1 MIYFSFLKTIILL
14 VPIFKP
20 IFDLFYILKTNMVKN
35 PQRVMASVNVVRY
48 FDLKGLEFWKKLRL
62 KYARVVRSQFEALGV
77 LRSKSWRKQT
87 PIFFKKKCGSVFF
100 NFLIRALLRPQIAI
114 RQRAHISRV
123 IFFKIWAP
131 SNQNIWQHLLRPSSS
146 GDF

>member
-48 FDLKGLEFWKKLRL
+48 FDLKGLKFWKKLCV
-62 KYARVVRSQFEALGV
+62 KYARVVWLQFEAIGV
-77 LRSKSWRKQT
+77 LGSKSWRKQT
-87 PIFFKKKCGSVFF
+87 HIFFEKKLGSVFF
-100 NFLIRALLRPQIAI
+100 NFLIWALLRPQIAI
-114 RQRAHISRV
+114 RWRANISRV
-123 IFFKIWAP
+123 IIHIRMVPNNAKYLITW
-131 SNQNIWQHLLRPSSS
+131 SNFVGFGN
-146 GDF
+146 